1 MPPFYWL
8 DSHVLMEAHRRYYSF
23 DIAPGFWSAI
33 EAHTKAGALRSP
45 RNVLREIE
53 ESKDELT
60 TWARGEGRDLF
71 VEAAKDEQQ
80 AVGDISQYVLDNY
93 PTAEAHAFLAKAD
106 PWVIGHALIDK
117 GIVITQETKVTSISK
132 KVKIPNVCDHFKVD
146 WFDTFALLKR
156 LKVKLK

>member
-1 MPPFYWL
+1 
-8 DSHVLMEAHRRYYSF
+8 VLQ
-23 DIAPGFWSAI
+23 
-33 EAHTKAGALRSP
+33 
-45 RNVLREIE
+45 EIE

-60 TWARGEGRDLF
+60 TWAKGRGRHLF

-80 AVGDISQYVLDNY
+80 AVGDISVYVLNNY

-117 GIVITQETKVTSISK
+117 GVVITQETKVVSTSK
-132 KVKIPNVCDHFKVD
+132 KVKIPNVCDHFKVNY
-146 WFDTFALLKR
+146 FDTFVLLKK